1 MLYLDFAFSGPFR
14 EHPSDAIFSCFLFFN
29 LEVEAKFALSKID
42 FK

>member
-1 MLYLDFAFSGPFR
+1 MLYLDFASSGPSR
-14 EHPSDAIFSCFLFFN
+14 EHLSDAIFSCFLFFN